1 MLIPAL
7 LLLTVTALLSCTLG
21 SYPISLPEMGQLLMG
36 KLENTTLSGVF
47 WQLRVPR
54 VVMGLTAGCALGLAG
69 GVYQLLFR
77 NPLASPDLTGV
88 ASGASLGAALA
99 LVLGGGSW
107 WLMMAGS
114 FALGILSLILVLLL
128 VEFSGIRR
136 TGSYVLAGIVIASA
150 AEAGLMLLKYMA
162 DPTGELAA
170 IEFWTM
176 GSLGKVT
183 ASRVYPC
190 LPLILLPM
198 ALMLCSG
205 KQLLLLSQGSAQARQ
220 LGLAPGLWRGILLG
234 LATWMTAGV
243 ISVTGAIAFVGLIAP
258 HIAFSLYR
266 RRGGLYLLFC
276 MAVGGELLLAA
287 DILARMLVPYAELP
301 LSILT
306 VAFSLPVLL
315 LALRRRRKEAYGTD
329 F

>member
-1 MLIPAL
+1 
-7 LLLTVTALLSCTLG
+7 
-21 SYPISLPEMGQLLMG
+21 
-36 KLENTTLSGVF
+36 
-47 WQLRVPR
+47 
-54 VVMGLTAGCALGLAG
+54 
-69 GVYQLLFR
+69 
-77 NPLASPDLTGV
+77 
-88 ASGASLGAALA
+88 
-99 LVLGGGSW
+99 
-107 WLMMAGS
+107 
-114 FALGILSLILVLLL
+114 
-128 VEFSGIRR
+128 
-136 TGSYVLAGIVIASA
+136 
-150 AEAGLMLLKYMA
+150 MLLKYMA

-183 ASRVYPC
+183 AGRVYPC

-198 ALMLCSG
+198 ALVLCFG

-243 ISVTGAIAFVGLIAP
+243 ISVTGSIAFVGLIAP

-287 DILARMLVPYAELP
+287 DILARMLVPFAELP

>member
-1 MLIPAL
+1 MLIPAAL
-7 LLLTVTALLSCTLG
+7 LLAVTALLSCTLG

-54 VVMGLTAGCALGLAG
+54 AVMGLTAGCALGLAG

-114 FALGILSLILVLLL
+114 FALGLLSLILVLLL

-190 LPLILLPM
+190 LPLILL
-198 ALMLCSG
+198 
-205 KQLLLLSQGSAQARQ
+205 
-220 LGLAPGLWRGILLG
+220 LWRLCFALESSCFFSARALPRPGSWG
-234 LATWMTAGV
+234 L
-243 ISVTGAIAFVGLIAP
+243 P
-258 HIAFSLYR
+258 
-266 RRGGLYLLFC
+266 RGC
-276 MAVGGELLLAA
+276 GGEFFW
-287 DILARMLVPYAELP
+287 DLP
-301 LSILT
+301 
-306 VAFSLPVLL
+306 P
-315 LALRRRRKEAYGTD
+315 G
-329 F
+329 

>member
-1 MLIPAL
+1 MRSRGYLLIPAA

-114 FALGILSLILVLLL
+114 FALGLLSLILVLLL

-162 DPTGELAA
+162 DPTG
-170 IEFWTM
+170 
-176 GSLGKVT
+176 
-183 ASRVYPC
+183 
-190 LPLILLPM
+190 
-198 ALMLCSG
+198 
-205 KQLLLLSQGSAQARQ
+205 
-220 LGLAPGLWRGILLG
+220 
-234 LATWMTAGV
+234 
-243 ISVTGAIAFVGLIAP
+243 
-258 HIAFSLYR
+258 
-266 RRGGLYLLFC
+266 
-276 MAVGGELLLAA
+276 
-287 DILARMLVPYAELP
+287 
-301 LSILT
+301 
-306 VAFSLPVLL
+306 
-315 LALRRRRKEAYGTD
+315 
-329 F
+329 